1 MTKTIEDII
10 GDYDDHYF
18 THLLNVDWSVENSI
32 QITFRLNFDDWTEG
46 GKQIWR
52 CTGTGYLDSR
62 VNNDPSF
69 SDMRIS
75 SDDPL
80 IWITDEN
87 RSSIHFTD
95 NNANPDQLKIAFIDT
110 HTKLLDV
117 WVEQDL
123 FVNKLPNHLGIL
135 ESKFGIFAE
144 GPSRIM
150 EVYAEVFQRF
160 NVKHSLLKG
169 RVQKNEKS
177 RKVFCLG
184 ASFFIAEDFVFERLK

>member
-1 MTKTIEDII
+1 MIKSIEDIL
-10 GDYDDHYF
+10 GDHDEHYV
-18 THLLNVDWSVENSI
+18 TYLLKVDWSNADDVVIE
-32 QITFRLNFDDWTEG
+32 FRLDYEDGEG
-46 GKQIWR
+46 QQVWK
-52 CTGTGYLDSR
+52 CTGAGYLDSR

-69 SDMRIS
+69 VDMRIS

-95 NNANPDQLKIAFIDT
+95 NNANPDQLKVAFVDI

-123 FVNKLPNHLGIL
+123 FVNKQSNHLGIL
-135 ESKFGIFAE
+135 ESKFGKFAE
-144 GPSRIM
+144 GPTRIM
-150 EVYAEVFQRF
+150 EVYAEVLKRF
-160 NVKHSLLKG
+160 NVKHNLLGG
-169 RVQKNEKS
+169 RVQKTEKN

-184 ASFFIAEDFVFERLK
+184 ASFFIAEDFTFERLK